1 MNSRFISLISA
12 LVSGRKDNPSY
23 RDPEWADP
31 TPSWN
36 NFCPRSE
43 RFSGQLDCPFQ
54 PRSCDQIERFF
65 IISGT
70 IFRTRV
76 AHMFGNFLGYFE
88 IHHSS
93 SKICCGDFLGN
104 FVKFWLLCKF
114 SANFHPRFSE
124 QYFRAEHCQGIL
136 MFVRGDSRFPAVF
149 WRKNETKF
157 STFSPLSVR
166 AAVSQNWSCEK
177 IFERIF

>member
-93 SKICCGDFLGN
+93 SKNCCGYLLGHFLEILGYFVFHHLGSHWPRWGLRKILHKPDKIILYLRSFN
-104 FVKFWLLCKF
+104 F
-114 SANFHPRFSE
+114 
-124 QYFRAEHCQGIL
+124 I
-136 MFVRGDSRFPAVF
+136 
-149 WRKNETKF
+149 
-157 STFSPLSVR
+157 
-166 AAVSQNWSCEK
+166 
-177 IFERIF
+177 